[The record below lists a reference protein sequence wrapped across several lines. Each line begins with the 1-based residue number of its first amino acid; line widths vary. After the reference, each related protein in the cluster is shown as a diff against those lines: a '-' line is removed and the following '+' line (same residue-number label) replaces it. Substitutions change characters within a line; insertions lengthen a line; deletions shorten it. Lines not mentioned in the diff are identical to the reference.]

1 MNLLA
6 DIDGHLTYPGD
17 EIILTDMIPG
27 LDEAIFTTG
36 IVTEKEGKFYLGKRE
51 LWLLDVFKITK
62 YGKER
67 DSIQ

>member
-17 EIILTDMIPG
+17 TIILTDIISG
-27 LDEAIFTTG
+27 IDEALFTEG
-36 IVTEKEGKFYLGKRE
+36 VVTEKEGKFYLGERE

-62 YGKER
+62 HGTR
-67 DSIQ
+67 AA